1 MLGLGLIARL
11 FRKLIK
17 YMLVLAAFAAVFTVV
32 LVFAYDWSGFIREQI
47 EGFANRSGLKVSI
60 GGVPHVEG
68 MMPPTLVVEDVSVQQ
83 PLRDRANVLREV
95 VRARRAEIFFDVAQS
110 FSTGTPHFGLRLIEP
125 QIQMSSNLS
134 LQTVGQQLDVSSVS
148 VSGGTIVG
156 RDGTLLLGT
165 GAGAT
170 TVVASTVATGGGGTS
185 NPGGTTGVVTGVTTG
200 TTPGVTPT
208 APGVT
213 TGTTP
218 GVTPTTP
225 GVTPTAPGVAPTT
238 PGVTPTTPGTPGTT
252 SPGTGC

>member
-17 YMLVLAAFAAVFTVV
+17 YTLVLAAFAAVFTVV
-32 LVFAYDWSGFIREQI
+32 LVFAYDWAGFIREQL
-47 EGFANRSGLKVSI
+47 EGFANRTGLKVSI
-60 GGVPHVEG
+60 GGVPHMEG

-95 VRARRAEIFFDVAQS
+95 VRARRAETFFDVAQS
-110 FSTGTPHFGLRLIEP
+110 FSTGSPHFGLRLIEP

-134 LQTVGQQLDVSSVS
+134 LQTVGQQLGVSSVS

-156 RDGTLLLGT
+156 REGTLVLGT

-170 TVVASTVATGGGGTS
+170 TVVASTVATGGGSGLTGGTTS
-185 NPGGTTGVVTGVTTG
+185 VTTGGTTGTTTG
-200 TTPGVTPT
+200 TTTCVTP
-208 APGVT
+208 P
-213 TGTTP
+213 TP

-225 GVTPTAPGVAPTT
+225 GVTL
-238 PGVTPTTPGTPGTT
+238 TTPGTTTTT

>member
-1 MLGLGLIARL
+1 MLGLGLITRL

-17 YMLVLAAFAAVFTVV
+17 YALVLTAFAAVFTVV

-47 EGFANRSGLKVSI
+47 EGFANRTGLKVSI
-60 GGVPHVEG
+60 GGAPHMEG

-83 PLRDRANVLREV
+83 PLRDRANILREV
-95 VRARRAEIFFDVAQS
+95 VRARRAEIFFDVAKS
-110 FSTGTPHFGLRLIEP
+110 FSTGSPHFGLRLIEP

-134 LQTVGQQLDVSSVS
+134 LQTVGQQLGVSSVS

-156 RDGTLLLGT
+156 REGTLVLGT

-170 TVVASTVATGGGGTS
+170 TVVASTVTIGGGGTVPGL
-185 NPGGTTGVVTGVTTG
+185 PGGTTGTTTG
-200 TTPGVTPT
+200 TTTGGTT
-208 APGVT
+208 GTT

-225 GVTPTAPGVAPTT
+225 GVTPTTPGVTPTT
-238 PGVTPTTPGTPGTT
+238 PGVTPTTPGTTTTT